1 MRELLRDVSLR
12 VTETDSTDAFRVAGR
27 GEMHLSI
34 LIENMRREGYEL
46 GVSTPRVLFHEVDGK
61 RYEPIEELSIDV
73 PEDCVGSVM
82 EKLGSRK
89 AELQDMHPQQPYP
102 SDIFDPVPRS
112 VRLQERISDRH
123 QGRGHHEQR
132 IL

>member
-1 MRELLRDVSLR
+1 M
-12 VTETDSTDAFRVAGR
+12 
-27 GEMHLSI
+27 
-34 LIENMRREGYEL
+34 IENMRREGYEL

-89 AELQDMHPQQPYP
+89 AELQDMHPQG
-102 SDIFDPVPRS
+102 SRTRLTFFDPVPRP
-112 VRLQERISDRH
+112 VRLQERIPDRH
-123 QGRGHHEQR
+123 QGRGHHASVFDSYAP
-132 IL
+132 

>member
-1 MRELLRDVSLR
+1 
-12 VTETDSTDAFRVAGR
+12 
-27 GEMHLSI
+27 MHLSI

-46 GVSTPRVLFHEVDGK
+46 GVSTPRVLYHEVDGK

-89 AELQDMHPQQPYP
+89 AELPGYAPPGQPYP
-102 SDIFDPVPRS
+102 SDIPHPVPRP

-132 IL
+132 VL

>member
-1 MRELLRDVSLR
+1 
-12 VTETDSTDAFRVAGR
+12 
-27 GEMHLSI
+27 MHLSI

-89 AELQDMHPQQPYP
+89 AELQGHTPPGGLYP
-102 SDIFDPVPRS
+102 SQISNPVPLVCS
-112 VRLQERISDRH
+112 VTRANS
-123 QGRGHHEQR
+123 
-132 IL
+132 